1 MDERIQ
7 RTMAALEKNNMKPY
21 YAESREQ
28 LYDLVRSLVKNDR
41 LITAGGSV
49 TLEQSGVKQ
58 LLMTEYKGV
67 YLDRSEGKTPEET
80 EDILHKAFLSDTFFA
95 SSNAVTEE
103 GELYN
108 VDGRGNRVS
117 AMIYGPAQVIL
128 IVGVNKLV
136 KDMDEA
142 VRRVEETAAPL
153 NTKRLHSGTPCE
165 ATGSCSHCRSL
176 GRICCSYVRMAQQRV
191 KDRIK
196 VIIVNE
202 SLGY

>member
-1 MDERIQ
+1 MEERIQ
-7 RTMAALEKNNMKPY
+7 RTMSALERNNMKAY
-21 YAESREQ
+21 YAESRDE
-28 LYDLVRSLVKNDR
+28 LFDIVRGLVKNDK

-49 TLEQSGVKQ
+49 TLEESGVKQ
-58 LLMTEYKGV
+58 LLMTEFKGV
-67 YLDRSEGKTPEET
+67 YLDRSEGKTPEEV
-80 EDILHKAFLSDTFFA
+80 EDILHKAFVSDTFFA
-95 SSNAVTEE
+95 SSNAVTED

-117 AMIYGPAQVIL
+117 AMIYGPTQVVL
-128 IVGVNKLV
+128 IVGVNKIV
-136 KDMDEA
+136 RDMEEA
-142 VRRVEETAAPL
+142 VCRVEQVAAPKNTRRL
-153 NTKRLHSGTPCE
+153 NSGTPCE
-165 ATGSCSHCRSL
+165 ITGSCAHCRSR

>member
-1 MDERIQ
+1 MEERIQ
-7 RTMAALEKNNMKPY
+7 RTMSALERNNMKAY
-21 YAESREQ
+21 YAESRDE
-28 LYDLVRSLVKNDR
+28 LFDIVRGLVKNDK

-49 TLEQSGVKQ
+49 TLEESGVKQ
-58 LLMTEYKGV
+58 MLMTEFKGV
-67 YLDRSEGKTPEET
+67 YLDRSEGKTPEEV
-80 EDILHKAFLSDTFFA
+80 EDILHKAFVSDTFFA
-95 SSNAVTEE
+95 SSNAVTED

-117 AMIYGPAQVIL
+117 AMIYGPTQVVL
-128 IVGVNKLV
+128 IVGVNKIV
-136 KDMDEA
+136 RDMEEA
-142 VRRVEETAAPL
+142 VCRVEQVAAPKNTRRL
-153 NTKRLHSGTPCE
+153 NSGTPCE
-165 ATGSCSHCRSL
+165 ITGSCTHCRSR

>member
-1 MDERIQ
+1 MEERIQ
-7 RTMAALEKNNMKPY
+7 RTMSALERNNMKAY
-21 YAESREQ
+21 YAESRDE
-28 LYDLVRSLVKNDR
+28 LFDIVRGLVKNDK

-49 TLEQSGVKQ
+49 TLEESGVKQ
-58 LLMTEYKGV
+58 MLMTEFKGV
-67 YLDRSEGKTPEET
+67 YLDRSDGKTPEEV
-80 EDILHKAFLSDTFFA
+80 EDILHKAFVSNTFFA
-95 SSNAVTEE
+95 SSNAVTED

-117 AMIYGPAQVIL
+117 AMIYGPTQVVL
-128 IVGVNKLV
+128 IVGVNKIV
-136 KDMDEA
+136 RDMEEA
-142 VRRVEETAAPL
+142 VCRVEQVAAPKNTRRL
-153 NTKRLHSGTPCE
+153 NSGTPCE
-165 ATGSCSHCRSL
+165 ITGSCAHCRSR